1 MKLFVGLIDWANGPV
16 ADAAQRR
23 YESVARAAGLAFRWC
38 TVGGFSALLGADDGS
53 DTDLIACHE
62 GQIAVGDVRLDN
74 RGDLERWAACSD
86 HAISDLKLVLRV
98 IAKHGRR
105 YVPAILGD
113 FAFVI
118 WNGATHT
125 ALAACDAL
133 AVKKLYYTERNG
145 VLAFASRGE
154 ALASGESYDVQ
165 YLAELLAYCPASPG
179 RSVYAGVNAFP
190 AATLAVV
197 EKGRLTTDRYWSAYD
212 SEPQAPRAPSER
224 EAAETCR
231 RLLAEAVS
239 SRLTGRHDAWAQLS
253 GGMDSSSV
261 VSMAQWLTKSEAVP
275 AGVAGTVTYVDS
287 HGTGAD
293 EREYSD
299 AVAESLRIRNET
311 IVDAVMWQQ
320 DDLGPPRSDQPS
332 GLFPFYA
339 RDRRL
344 AAIVRGAG
352 GRVLLT
358 GQGGDDLFG
367 GNMFFFADWLAAG
380 RIGPAFH
387 EMARR
392 AAIGRASFWELAYKN
407 ALLPLL
413 PSALQRRLVK
423 GEGQVPPWI
432 HPTVARRYELRSRA
446 SASQAYAGR
455 VGHKY
460 SDAIA
465 ALVAA
470 IPAKLPTGVLDEAL
484 DVRHPYLYRPLV
496 EFALRLPAELS
507 VRPYARKW
515 ILREA
520 MRGILPEVVR
530 SRVGKGV
537 LYGLLS
543 WSTISHRA
551 YLEPLL
557 RDPMLAELGI
567 IDATQFRA
575 AFTAAQYERDRSVK
589 ISPNVQYT
597 LAIEAWLQVR
607 SGRWPAGSEGHS
619 SVTNRNAPDARG
631 ELRRQA

>member
-1 MKLFVGLIDWANGPV
+1 MRLFAGFIEWADGRMPG
-16 ADAAQRR
+16 AAQRR
-23 YESVARAAGLAFRWC
+23 YEAVARAAGLAFRWC
-38 TVGGFSALLGADDGS
+38 TVGEFSALLGIDDGS
-53 DTDLIACHE
+53 DADLIACHE
-62 GQIAVGDVRLDN
+62 GHIAVGDVRLDN
-74 RGDLERWAACSD
+74 RVDLERWAACSD
-86 HAISDLKLVLRV
+86 HRISDLELVVRV
-98 IAKHGRR
+98 IATHGRR

-113 FAFVI
+113 FAFVV
-118 WNGATHT
+118 WHGATHT
-125 ALAACDAL
+125 ALAACDAF
-133 AVKKLYYTERNG
+133 AVKKLYYAERGG
-145 VLAFASRGE
+145 VLVFASRGE
-154 ALASGESYDVQ
+154 AVASSESYDVQ
-165 YLAELLAYCPASPG
+165 YLAELLAYCPGSPG
-179 RSVYAGVNAFP
+179 HSVYAGVNALP
-190 AATLAVV
+190 AATLAAF
-197 EKGRLTTDRYWSAYD
+197 EKGRLTTERYWSPYD
-212 SEPQAPRAPSER
+212 SERQAPRAPPEC

-231 RLLAEAVS
+231 RLLVEAVS
-239 SRLTGRHDAWAQLS
+239 SRLTGGPDAWAQLS

-261 VSMAQWLTKSEAVP
+261 VSMAQWLTKSGALP
-275 AGVAGTVTYVDS
+275 AGVAGTITYVDS

-320 DDLGPPRSDQPS
+320 DDLGPPRTDQPS

-339 RDRRL
+339 RDRQL

-367 GNMFFFADWLAAG
+367 GNMFFFADWLAEG
-380 RIGPAFH
+380 RIRPALR

-407 ALLPLL
+407 AFLPLL
-413 PSALQRRLVK
+413 PSVLQRRLVK

-432 HPTVARRYELRSRA
+432 RSTVARRYELRARA
-446 SASQAYAGR
+446 SAPQAYGGR
-455 VGHKY
+455 VGRKY

-470 IPAKLPTGVLDEAL
+470 IPAKVPTGVIEDAL
-484 DVRHPYLYRPLV
+484 NVRHPYLYRPLV
-496 EFALRLPAELS
+496 EFALCLPAELS

-520 MRGILPEVVR
+520 MRGVLPEGVR

-551 YLEPLL
+551 YLEPLF
-557 RDPMLAELGI
+557 REPMLADLGI

-575 AFTAAQYERDRSVK
+575 AFTAAQYERDRGVK

-607 SGRWPAGSEGHS
+607 SGRWPVESEGHLLA
-619 SVTNRNAPDARG
+619 TNHSAPNARG